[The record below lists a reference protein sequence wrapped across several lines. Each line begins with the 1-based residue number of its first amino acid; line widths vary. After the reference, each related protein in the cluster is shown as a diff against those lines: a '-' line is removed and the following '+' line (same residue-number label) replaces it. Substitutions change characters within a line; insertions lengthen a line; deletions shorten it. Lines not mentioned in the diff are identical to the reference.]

1 MFKINFKT
9 EFTMYQKSYKVA
21 AIHDL
26 SGVGRCSLTVILPTL
41 SAQGIQVCPVPTAI
55 LSTHT
60 GGFGEVV
67 MRDLTDYIQPAL
79 EHYKR
84 LNYNFDCIYSGFL
97 ASTGQ
102 IDHCLQFF
110 EHYKDALKVVDPVM
124 ADHGKPYKT
133 CTPDLRAG
141 MNKLAAIADI
151 ITPNVTEAAMLL
163 GESPMQPDMTS
174 QQMKSYL
181 VRLSELGPK
190 IVVITS
196 VFSDGRSYNIGYD
209 REHSKFWKVPYNLIN
224 ANYPGTGD
232 VFASVLTGSILRG
245 DSLPIAMNRATE
257 FLEIA
262 IKTTYSYSTDTRDGI
277 MLESC
282 LDFLISNPTL
292 CDYEQL

>member
-1 MFKINFKT
+1 MINN
-9 EFTMYQKSYKVA
+9 SAKVA

-26 SGVGRCSLTVILPTL
+26 SGVGRCSLSVILPTL

-55 LSTHT
+55 LSAHT
-60 GGFGEVV
+60 GGFGDVV
-67 MRDLTDYIQPAL
+67 LRDLTDYISPAL

-84 LNYNFDCIYSGFL
+84 LGYKFDCVYSGFL
-97 ASTGQ
+97 ASTEQ
-102 IDHCLQFF
+102 IDHCLEFF
-110 EHYKDALKVVDPVM
+110 EYYKKALKVVDPVM

-133 CTPDLRAG
+133 CTPELCSRMKELVAV
-141 MNKLAAIADI
+141 ADI
-151 ITPNVTEAAMLL
+151 ITPNVTESAILL
-163 GESPMQPDMTS
+163 GENPMQADVTM
-174 QQMKSYL
+174 QQVKSYL

-196 VFSDGRSYNIGYD
+196 VFSDGKTYNVGYD
-209 REHSKFWKVPYNLIN
+209 REHSKFWRIPYNMIN

-245 DSLPIAMNRATE
+245 DSLPIAMNRATA
-257 FLEIA
+257 FLERA
-262 IKTTYSYSTDTRDGI
+262 IKTTYSYSTDNRDGI

-292 CDYEQL
+292 CDYEQM

>member
-1 MFKINFKT
+1 MINN
-9 EFTMYQKSYKVA
+9 SAKVA

-26 SGVGRCSLTVILPTL
+26 SGVGRCSLSVILPTL

-55 LSTHT
+55 LSAHT
-60 GGFGEVV
+60 GGFGDVV
-67 MRDLTDYIQPAL
+67 LRDLTDYISPAL

-84 LNYNFDCIYSGFL
+84 LEYKFDCVYSGFL
-97 ASTGQ
+97 ASTEQ
-102 IDHCLQFF
+102 IDHCLEFF
-110 EHYKDALKVVDPVM
+110 EYYKNALKVVDPVM

-133 CTPDLRAG
+133 CTPELCSR
-141 MNKLAAIADI
+141 MKELAAVADI
-151 ITPNVTEAAMLL
+151 ITPNVTEAAILL
-163 GESPMQPDMTS
+163 GENPMQADVTM
-174 QQMKSYL
+174 QQVKSYL

-196 VFSDGRSYNIGYD
+196 VFSDGKTYNVGYD
-209 REHSKFWKVPYNLIN
+209 REHSKFWRIPYNMIN

-245 DSLPIAMNRATE
+245 DSLPIAMNRATA
-257 FLEIA
+257 FLERA
-262 IKTTYSYSTDTRDGI
+262 IKTTYSYSTDNRDGI

-292 CDYEQL
+292 CDYEQM

>member
-1 MFKINFKT
+1 MINN
-9 EFTMYQKSYKVA
+9 SAKVA

-26 SGVGRCSLTVILPTL
+26 SGVGRCSLSVILPTL

-55 LSTHT
+55 LSAHT
-60 GGFGEVV
+60 GGFGDVV
-67 MRDLTDYIQPAL
+67 LRDLTDYISPAL

-84 LNYNFDCIYSGFL
+84 LGYKFDCVYSGFL
-97 ASTGQ
+97 ASTEQ
-102 IDHCLQFF
+102 IDHCLEFF
-110 EHYKDALKVVDPVM
+110 EYYKKALKVVDPVM

-133 CTPDLRAG
+133 CTPELCSRMKELVAV
-141 MNKLAAIADI
+141 ADI
-151 ITPNVTEAAMLL
+151 ITPNVTEAAILL
-163 GESPMQPDMTS
+163 GENPMQADVTM
-174 QQMKSYL
+174 QQVKSYL

-196 VFSDGRSYNIGYD
+196 VFSDGKTYNVGYD
-209 REHSKFWKVPYNLIN
+209 REHSKFWRIPYNMIN

-245 DSLPIAMNRATE
+245 DSLPIAMNRATA
-257 FLEIA
+257 FLERA
-262 IKTTYSYSTDTRDGI
+262 IKTTYSYSTDNRDGI

-292 CDYEQL
+292 CDYEQM

>member
-1 MFKINFKT
+1 MINN
-9 EFTMYQKSYKVA
+9 SAKVA

-26 SGVGRCSLTVILPTL
+26 SGVGRCSLSVILPTL

-55 LSTHT
+55 LSAHT
-60 GGFGEVV
+60 GGFGDVV
-67 MRDLTDYIQPAL
+67 LRDLTDYISPAL

-84 LNYNFDCIYSGFL
+84 LEYKFDCVYSGFL
-97 ASTGQ
+97 ASTEQ
-102 IDHCLQFF
+102 IDHCLEFF
-110 EHYKDALKVVDPVM
+110 EYYKNALKVVDPVM

-133 CTPDLRAG
+133 CTAELCSRMKELVAV
-141 MNKLAAIADI
+141 ADI
-151 ITPNVTEAAMLL
+151 ITPNVTEAAILL
-163 GESPMQPDMTS
+163 GENPMQADVTM
-174 QQMKSYL
+174 QQVKSYL

-196 VFSDGRSYNIGYD
+196 VFSDGKTYNVGYD
-209 REHSKFWKVPYNLIN
+209 REHSKFWRIPYNMIN

-245 DSLPIAMNRATE
+245 DSLPIAMNRATA
-257 FLEIA
+257 FLERA
-262 IKTTYSYSTDTRDGI
+262 IKTTYSYSTDNRDGI

-292 CDYEQL
+292 CDYEQM

>member
-1 MFKINFKT
+1 
-9 EFTMYQKSYKVA
+9 MYQKSIKVA

-41 SAQGIQVCPVPTAI
+41 SAQGIQVCPVPTSI

-60 GGFGEVV
+60 GGYGDVV
-67 MRDLTDYIQPAL
+67 MRDLTDYISPAL

-84 LNYNFDCIYSGFL
+84 LGYRFDCVYSGFL
-97 ASTGQ
+97 ASEEQ
-102 IDHCLQFF
+102 IKYCMSFF
-110 EHYKDALKVVDPVM
+110 EYYSGSLKVVDPVM

-133 CTPDLRAG
+133 CTPELRKG
-141 MNKLAAIADI
+141 MGRLVGIADI
-151 ITPNVTEAAMLL
+151 ITPNITEAAMLL
-163 GESPMQPDMTS
+163 GENPYQPELTS
-174 QQMKSYL
+174 QQMKSFL

-196 VFSDGRSYNIGYD
+196 VYSDGHYYNIGYE

-224 ANYPGTGD
+224 ASYPGTGD

-245 DSLPIAMNRATE
+245 DSLPLAMNRATA
-257 FLEIA
+257 FLELA

-282 LDFLISNPTL
+282 LDYLMGHPTL